1 MHLVGQTMVRLWL
14 KMLNLPRQSQAS
26 WHRDRLREELQE
38 LRHAKTTLARLSES
52 SDILFSITRAQYDGF
67 APRRIPFSAYQI
79 TPICAYMLAKFT
91 SRWLFFKVAALMCKE
106 NHWKSIRE
114 VVNPSKE
121 NKVVYVAFRHRIDP
135 KEFQRISCELR
146 RIWPLFP

>member
-1 MHLVGQTMVRLWL
+1 MHLVGQTTVRLWL

-38 LRHAKTTLARLSES
+38 LRHAKTTVARLSES

-67 APRRIPFSAYQI
+67 ATRRIPFAAYQI
-79 TPICAYMLAKFT
+79 APICAYMLAKFT
-91 SRWLFFKVAALMCKE
+91 SRWLFFKVAALICKE
-106 NHWKSIRE
+106 NHWNSIRE
-114 VVNPSKE
+114 VVNPSKDD
-121 NKVVYVAFRHRIDP
+121 KVVSVAFRHRIDP
-135 KEFQRISCELR
+135 KEFQRVSCELR